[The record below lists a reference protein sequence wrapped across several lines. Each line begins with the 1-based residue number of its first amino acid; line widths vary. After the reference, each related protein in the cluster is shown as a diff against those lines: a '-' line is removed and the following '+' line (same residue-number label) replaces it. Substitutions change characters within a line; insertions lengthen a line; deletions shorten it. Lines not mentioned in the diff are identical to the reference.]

1 MVGIILIL
9 YFSRTTEYETLKEVE
24 VKTDEMQNLL
34 FHAIDEDTRLDVTL
48 ALIDLNELLDFRIQD
63 LFQEGYQCPAEI
75 DFIKFNLM

>member
-1 MVGIILIL
+1 MVGTFLIL
-9 YFSRTTEYETLKEVE
+9 SFSRTTEYETLKEVE

-48 ALIDLNELLDFRIQD
+48 ALIDLNELLDVRIQD
-63 LFQEGYQCPAEI
+63 LFEEGYQCPAEI

>member
-1 MVGIILIL
+1 MGTFLIL

-48 ALIDLNELLDFRIQD
+48 ALIDLNELLDVRIQD
-63 LFQEGYQCPAEI
+63 LFEEGYQCPAEI
-75 DFIKFNLM
+75 DFIKFDLM

>member
-1 MVGIILIL
+1 MGTFLIL

-48 ALIDLNELLDFRIQD
+48 ALIDLNELLDVRIQD
-63 LFQEGYQCPAEI
+63 LFEEGYQCPAEI

>member
-1 MVGIILIL
+1 MGTFLIL

-48 ALIDLNELLDFRIQD
+48 ALIDLNKLLDVRIQD
-63 LFQEGYQCPAEI
+63 LFEEGYQCPAEI

>member
-1 MVGIILIL
+1 MVGTFLIL

-48 ALIDLNELLDFRIQD
+48 ALIDLNKLLDVRIQD
-63 LFQEGYQCPAEI
+63 LFEEGYQCPAEI

>member
-1 MVGIILIL
+1 MVGTFLIL

-48 ALIDLNELLDFRIQD
+48 ALIDLNELLDVRIQD
-63 LFQEGYQCPAEI
+63 LFEEGYQCPAEI

>member
-1 MVGIILIL
+1 MGTFLIL
-9 YFSRTTEYETLKEVE
+9 YLSRTTEYETLKEVE

-48 ALIDLNELLDFRIQD
+48 ALIDLNELLDVRIQD
-63 LFQEGYQCPAEI
+63 LFEEGYQCPAEI

>member
-1 MVGIILIL
+1 MGTFLIL

-34 FHAIDEDTRLDVTL
+34 FHALDEDTRLDVTL
-48 ALIDLNELLDFRIQD
+48 ALIDLNELLDVRIQD
-63 LFQEGYQCPAEI
+63 LFEEGYQCPAEI